1 MKKRFVTKRK
11 KRKFKFFLFLFI
23 FFYSLYNTYC
33 YLDKLDINI
42 NNKKLVEYILSSYGN
57 DKVFI
62 KDIFLN
68 IKNNSSLVKLLNN
81 NYNRIS
87 NKSVSSNKNNN
98 DKQLI
103 YIYNTHQTEEY
114 SNNSFIPY
122 SINPTVMVVDYILEK
137 EFNDNG
143 FYTKVEE
150 NSIKDILNNNNWNYS
165 YSYKASRILME
176 NEFRNNNNLKYFIDV
191 HRDSL
196 SRDKTTIKIN
206 DKNYARIIF
215 IVGLENSNYLDNLDF
230 TTKINNKIN
239 ELYPNLSKGIY
250 EKGGKGVNG
259 LYNQDFSKYVI
270 LIEVGGYENTMEEVL
285 NTSLAFSKCFM
296 EVIKNEE

>member
-1 MKKRFVTKRK
+1 
-11 KRKFKFFLFLFI
+11 
-23 FFYSLYNTYC
+23 
-33 YLDKLDINI
+33 
-42 NNKKLVEYILSSYGN
+42 
-57 DKVFI
+57 
-62 KDIFLN
+62 
-68 IKNNSSLVKLLNN
+68 
-81 NYNRIS
+81 
-87 NKSVSSNKNNN
+87 
-98 DKQLI
+98 
-103 YIYNTHQTEEY
+103 
-114 SNNSFIPY
+114 
-122 SINPTVMVVDYILEK
+122 MVVDYILEK

-250 EKGGKGVNG
+250 EKGGKGLMV
-259 LYNQDFSKYVI
+259 FI
-270 LIEVGGYENTMEEVL
+270 
-285 NTSLAFSKCFM
+285 
-296 EVIKNEE
+296 IKIFLSMLF